1 MDFRR
6 GRVLPW
12 APSRCGVFLMGQ
24 NKKERVQRQ
33 GCPKPVSAGSVSSDP
48 MPGWLKTDKALAT
61 GESFFRPVDW
71 LAFGITTLVTLL
83 GYCLTISPD
92 LTLEDC
98 GELAVGSM
106 YAGVPHPPGY
116 PVWTLYTWLFTKLVP
131 ISNIAFRVA
140 LSSAFAAALS
150 SGLLALLTCR
160 ASARIIEGMEW
171 LGGID
176 ERLVKRI
183 TLVGGCVAGLM
194 LGFSGFMWSQAVI
207 VEVYTLS
214 VLSLMGVLCCLYRW
228 TQDTARMR
236 YLYWTFFWFGI
247 CLCNHQTLIVAAMGI
262 ETVILFAHPRLG
274 RNFFTVNALVYLAV
288 LVAMARGSTEL
299 FSGNAPMLVIFHMLG
314 VSFIGI
320 AGLLWF
326 VTLAQDSGR
335 GGFNPVLELRDS
347 LKIFWSGLAY
357 AGGAVFYLFMP
368 LASMTNPPINWG
380 YPRTWL
386 GFLHAFTRGQ
396 YQQTNPTTDFFQF
409 LGQARMYIEGAADEF
424 SVFML
429 LAILPFALLLKM
441 KNRERGWM
449 IGSFA
454 IYICLAGLLMILL
467 NPTPDKHGRDMTR
480 VFFASSHVLL
490 AMWIGFGVTLFCA
503 LIARRYFQMRLALGF
518 GLVVAAAMA
527 MVAWSTELAETQFF
541 LNHWTRGFAFCLIVF
556 LAALFLVHRDERGKD
571 RGQSLSP
578 MIVLAVLAFLPAWS
592 ILSHWGENEQRGH
605 LFGFWYGHD
614 MFTPPFTEQNG
625 EPIYPEMS
633 ENAIL
638 FGGTDPGRFNPTY
651 MIFAESFTDPAKRR
665 DPEFDRRDVA
675 LITQNALADSTYL
688 DTVRA
693 HYQRSKQI
701 DWNLA
706 DPTYIPF
713 ASGVKN
719 KLFGTNFLSGFSGA
733 IDKWMIGMG
742 SDWEV
747 GRRTSGSYYVPEQI
761 LKPVAL
767 AKRIAHQNDELARSL
782 LDKLS
787 DEGRGACIKP
797 TADDALREIL
807 ANDFNA
813 IIDGDTIWDD
823 AVFAG
828 FEFSSTTL
836 ALRQQVAAL
845 GQAQPRRVEENGW
858 YIRWKQ
864 ARVRLNRRLLDEL
877 LAEFVSPGQAG
888 LYPDLELNTPT
899 QLEAEIAFAEY
910 LQEADARE
918 KAGALKP
925 GEVVNRIG
933 DRVSVAGQVSVM
945 QINSKLAKLLFD
957 KNPERDFFIEVSFP
971 LEWMYPHLTPYGII
985 LKLNRDEVPEITDE
999 MMRKDR
1005 LFWAQYQTRLTG
1017 NWITDDTSVRQI
1029 ADWAVKT
1036 YQRWNLDGYT
1046 GNPAFVRDEA
1056 SQKAFSKLR
1065 TSIADIYRWRINNY
1079 KLAITKEAD
1088 AAKRDEMKQKQDRM
1102 TREYI
1107 FALKQAWAFCPYSPE
1122 VLSHFTQL
1130 LLTLGYD
1137 EFKAGDKVSA
1147 QARREDAIH
1156 LVTTYERFD
1165 PESPMLSHLIRG
1177 VQQFNSV
1184 LEGKAPTAGSQAAAS
1199 GLDLSDQ
1206 EVKQIQQ
1213 QLVGLQ
1219 QRHTANP
1226 DDPKVTLELAT
1237 IYLRLKQNDQA
1248 LKLIDALVIKPNLE
1262 ISTRFTIASVYQNL
1276 GQGTKAEQQNR
1287 IAREA
1292 LKQLESRLTA
1302 EPENFDLALDLATT
1316 HVQLGQ
1322 AQRGVDVLAQAVQQS
1337 TINTTNLLMAA
1348 QFFNHLGSQK
1358 QLEAALVVL
1367 TRKMPESPEGWY
1379 DLAAVQAAQQDR
1391 TEDSWA
1397 SLAKALTLDKQRRAT
1412 NATADNIHKRAV
1424 NDPRFTDVR
1433 RLPGFKAWQP

>member
-1 MDFRR
+1 
-6 GRVLPW
+6 
-12 APSRCGVFLMGQ
+12 
-24 NKKERVQRQ
+24 
-33 GCPKPVSAGSVSSDP
+33 
-48 MPGWLKTDKALAT
+48 MPAWLKTDKALAA

-160 ASARIIEGMEW
+160 ASARLVESIEW
-171 LGGID
+171 LGGVD
-176 ERLVKRI
+176 ERLAKRI

-274 RNFFTVNALVYLAV
+274 RNFFTVNALVYLLV
-288 LVAMARGSTEL
+288 LVAMAVGATEL
-299 FSGNAPMLVIFHMLG
+299 FSGNAPMQVLFHMLG
-314 VSFIGI
+314 VSFIAV
-320 AGLLWF
+320 AGLMWL
-326 VTLAQDSGR
+326 VTLAQDGGR
-335 GGFNPVLELRDS
+335 GGFNPVRELRDG
-347 LKIFWSGLAY
+347 LKVIWSGLAY
-357 AGGAVFYLFMP
+357 VGGAAFYLFMP

-386 GFLHAFTRGQ
+386 GFMHAFTRGQ

-409 LGQARMYIEGAADEF
+409 LGQIKMYIEGAADEF
-424 SVFML
+424 GVFML

-480 VFFASSHVLL
+480 VFFAASHVLL
-490 AMWIGFGVTLFCA
+490 AMWIGFGLTLFCA
-503 LIARRYFQMRLALGF
+503 LVVRRYSETRIWLGI
-518 GLVVAAAMA
+518 GLVVAAAFA

-541 LNHWTRGFAFCLIVF
+541 LNHWTRGFAFCLVVF
-556 LAALFLVHRDERGKD
+556 LTALFLVHRDQQGRSQ
-571 RGQSLSP
+571 GQSLSP
-578 MIVLAVLAFLPAWS
+578 MIVLAVLAMLPAWS
-592 ILSHWGENEQRGH
+592 VLSHWGKNEQRGH

-614 MFTPPFTEQNG
+614 MFTPPYTEADG
-625 EPIYPEMS
+625 SPIYPEMS

-693 HYQRSKQI
+693 HYQRSQQI

-706 DPTYIPF
+706 DPTYLPF
-713 ASGVKN
+713 ASGA
-719 KLFGTNFLSGFSGA
+719 LGTNFLFGLSGS

-742 SDWEV
+742 ADWEV
-747 GRRTSGSYYVPEQI
+747 DRRTSGSYFKPEQI
-761 LKPVAL
+761 EEPSAL
-767 AKRIAHQNDELARSL
+767 AKRIVQEDDLARFIL
-782 LDKLS
+782 GKLS
-787 DEGRGACIKP
+787 DNGREACANP
-797 TADDALREIL
+797 PSDDTLREIL
-807 ANDFNA
+807 ASEFNA
-813 IIDGDTIWDD
+813 IVDGDPIWDE
-823 AVFAG
+823 AAFAG
-828 FEFSSTTL
+828 AEFSNTTL
-836 ALRQQVAAL
+836 TLSEQVTAL
-845 GQAQPRRVEENGW
+845 GQAQPRRIEENGR
-858 YIRWKQ
+858 YIRWRQ
-864 ARVRLNRRLLDEL
+864 ARVRLNRRLIDEL
-877 LAEFVSPGQAG
+877 LADFVAPGQAG
-888 LYPDLELNTPT
+888 LYPDLELNSPS
-899 QLEAEIAFAEY
+899 QLEAEMAFAEY

-925 GEVVNRIG
+925 GEIVNRIG

-1005 LFWAQYQTRLTG
+1005 LFWANYQERLTG
-1017 NWITDDTSVRQI
+1017 NWITDDTSVKEI
-1029 ADWAVKT
+1029 GDWAIKT
-1036 YQRWNLDGYT
+1036 YRRWDLDGYT
-1046 GNPAFVRDEA
+1046 GDPAFVRDEA
-1056 SQKAFSKLR
+1056 AQKAFSKLR

-1079 KLAITKEAD
+1079 KLAISQESD
-1088 AAKRDEMKQKQDRM
+1088 AAKRNEMKQKQDRM
-1102 TREYI
+1102 TREFI

-1130 LLTLGYD
+1130 LLSLGYD
-1137 EFKAGDKVSA
+1137 EFRAGDKA
-1147 QARREDAIH
+1147 TATARRDDAIQ
-1156 LVTTYERFD
+1156 LIATYEQFD
-1165 PESPMLSHLIRG
+1165 PDSPLLLHLKRSIF
-1177 VQQFNSV
+1177 QFNGA
-1184 LEGKAPTAGSQAAAS
+1184 LDGKPAATEK
-1199 GLDLSDQ
+1199 GLGLSEPEIQ
-1206 EVKQIQQ
+1206 QIQQ

-1219 QRHTANP
+1219 QRHAANP
-1226 DDPKVTLELAT
+1226 DDPRVTLELAT
-1237 IYLRLKQNDQA
+1237 IYLRLKKNDQA
-1248 LKLIDALVIKPNLE
+1248 LKLIDALVQQPGLE

-1276 GQGTKAEQQNR
+1276 GQGTKAEQQDK
-1287 IAREA
+1287 IARDA
-1292 LKQLESRLTA
+1292 LRQLEARLAA
-1302 EPENFDLALDLATT
+1302 EPANFELALDLATT

-1322 AQRGVDVLAQAVQQS
+1322 AQKGTDVMANAVEQPS
-1337 TINTTNLLMAA
+1337 INTTNLLMAA
-1348 QFFNHLGSQK
+1348 QFFNHLGKQE
-1358 QLEAALVVL
+1358 QLESALVAL
-1367 TRKMPESPEGWY
+1367 TRKMPDSPEGWY
-1379 DLAAVQAAQQDR
+1379 DLAAVQAAQRNR
-1391 TEDSWA
+1391 TADSWA
-1397 SLAKALTLDKQRRAT
+1397 SLAKALALDKQRRAT
-1412 NATADNIHKRAV
+1412 NAAADNIHKRV
-1424 NDPRFTDVR
+1424 MNDPRFTDVR
-1433 RLPGFKAWQP
+1433 RLPEFKAWQP

>member
-1 MDFRR
+1 
-6 GRVLPW
+6 
-12 APSRCGVFLMGQ
+12 
-24 NKKERVQRQ
+24 
-33 GCPKPVSAGSVSSDP
+33 
-48 MPGWLKTDKALAT
+48 MPAWLKTDKALAA

-160 ASARIIEGMEW
+160 ASARLVESIEW
-171 LGGID
+171 LGDVD
-176 ERLVKRI
+176 ERLAKRI

-274 RNFFTVNALVYLAV
+274 RIFFTVNALVYLLV
-288 LVAMARGSTEL
+288 LVAMAVGATEL
-299 FSGNAPMLVIFHMLG
+299 FSGNAPMQVLFHMLG
-314 VSFIGI
+314 VSFIAV
-320 AGLLWF
+320 AGLMWL
-326 VTLAQDSGR
+326 VTLAQDGGR
-335 GGFNPVLELRDS
+335 GGFNPVRELRDG
-347 LKIFWSGLAY
+347 LKVIWSGLAY
-357 AGGAVFYLFMP
+357 VGGAAFYLFMP

-386 GFLHAFTRGQ
+386 GFMHAFTRGQ

-409 LGQARMYIEGAADEF
+409 LGQIKMYIEGAADEF
-424 SVFML
+424 GVFML

-480 VFFASSHVLL
+480 VFFAASHVLL
-490 AMWIGFGVTLFCA
+490 AMWIGFGLTLFCA
-503 LIARRYFQMRLALGF
+503 LVVRRYSETRIWLGI
-518 GLVVAAAMA
+518 GLVVAAAFA

-541 LNHWTRGFAFCLIVF
+541 LNHWTRGFAFCLVVF
-556 LAALFLVHRDERGKD
+556 LTALFLVHRDQQGRSQ
-571 RGQSLSP
+571 GQSLSP
-578 MIVLAVLAFLPAWS
+578 MIVLAVLAMLPAWS
-592 ILSHWGENEQRGH
+592 VLSHWGKNEQRGH

-614 MFTPPFTEQNG
+614 MFTPPYTEADG
-625 EPIYPEMS
+625 SPIYPEMS

-693 HYQRSKQI
+693 HYQRSQQI

-706 DPTYIPF
+706 DPTYLPF
-713 ASGVKN
+713 ASGA
-719 KLFGTNFLSGFSGA
+719 LGTNFLFGLSGS
-733 IDKWMIGMG
+733 IDKWMVGMG
-742 SDWEV
+742 ADWEV
-747 GRRTSGSYYVPEQI
+747 DRRTSGSYFKPEQI
-761 LKPVAL
+761 EEPSAL
-767 AKRIAHQNDELARSL
+767 AKRIVQEDDLARFIL
-782 LDKLS
+782 GKLS
-787 DEGRGACIKP
+787 DNGREACANP
-797 TADDALREIL
+797 PSDDTLREIL
-807 ANDFNA
+807 ASEFNA
-813 IIDGDTIWDD
+813 IVDGDPIWDE
-823 AVFAG
+823 AAFAG
-828 FEFSSTTL
+828 VEFSNTTL
-836 ALRQQVAAL
+836 ALREQVVAL
-845 GQAQPRRVEENGW
+845 GQAQPRRIEENGR
-858 YIRWKQ
+858 YIRWRQ
-864 ARVRLNRRLLDEL
+864 ARVRLNRRLIDEL
-877 LAEFVSPGQAG
+877 LADFVAPGQAG
-888 LYPDLELNTPT
+888 LYPDLELNSPS
-899 QLEAEIAFAEY
+899 QLEAEMAFAEY

-925 GEVVNRIG
+925 GEIVNRIG

-1005 LFWAQYQTRLTG
+1005 LFWANYQERLTG
-1017 NWITDDTSVRQI
+1017 NWITDDTSVKEI
-1029 ADWAVKT
+1029 GDWAIKT
-1036 YQRWNLDGYT
+1036 YRRWDLDGYT
-1046 GNPAFVRDEA
+1046 GDPAFVRDEA
-1056 SQKAFSKLR
+1056 AQKAFSKLR

-1079 KLAITKEAD
+1079 KLAISQESD

-1102 TREYI
+1102 TREFI

-1130 LLTLGYD
+1130 LLSLGYD
-1137 EFKAGDKVSA
+1137 EFRAGDKA
-1147 QARREDAIH
+1147 TATARRDDAIQ
-1156 LVTTYERFD
+1156 LIATYEQFD
-1165 PESPMLSHLIRG
+1165 PDSPLLLHLKRSIF
-1177 VQQFNSV
+1177 QFNGA
-1184 LEGKAPTAGSQAAAS
+1184 LDGKPAATEK
-1199 GLDLSDQ
+1199 GLGLGDPEIQ
-1206 EVKQIQQ
+1206 QIQQ

-1219 QRHTANP
+1219 QRHAANP
-1226 DDPKVTLELAT
+1226 DDPRVTLELAT
-1237 IYLRLKQNDQA
+1237 IYLRLKKNDQA
-1248 LKLIDALVIKPNLE
+1248 LKLIDALVQQPGLE

-1276 GQGTKAEQQNR
+1276 GQGTKAEQQDK
-1287 IAREA
+1287 IARDA
-1292 LKQLESRLTA
+1292 LRQLEARLAA
-1302 EPENFDLALDLATT
+1302 EPANFELALDLATT

-1322 AQRGVDVLAQAVQQS
+1322 AQKGTDVMANAVEQPS
-1337 TINTTNLLMAA
+1337 INTTNLLMAA
-1348 QFFNHLGSQK
+1348 QFFNHLGKQE
-1358 QLEAALVVL
+1358 QLESALVAL
-1367 TRKMPESPEGWY
+1367 TRKMPDSPEGWY
-1379 DLAAVQAAQQDR
+1379 DLAAVQAAQRNR
-1391 TEDSWA
+1391 TADSWA
-1397 SLAKALTLDKQRRAT
+1397 SLAKALALDKQRRAT
-1412 NATADNIHKRAV
+1412 NAAADNIHKRV
-1424 NDPRFTDVR
+1424 MNDPRFTDVR
-1433 RLPGFKAWQP
+1433 RLPEFKAWQP

>member
-1 MDFRR
+1 
-6 GRVLPW
+6 
-12 APSRCGVFLMGQ
+12 
-24 NKKERVQRQ
+24 
-33 GCPKPVSAGSVSSDP
+33 
-48 MPGWLKTDKALAT
+48 MPAWLKTDKALAA

-160 ASARIIEGMEW
+160 ASARLVESIEW
-171 LGGID
+171 LGDVD
-176 ERLVKRI
+176 ERLAKRI

-274 RNFFTVNALVYLAV
+274 RIFFTVNALVYLLV
-288 LVAMARGSTEL
+288 LVAMAVGATEL
-299 FSGNAPMLVIFHMLG
+299 FSGNAPMQVLFHMLG
-314 VSFIGI
+314 VSFIAV
-320 AGLLWF
+320 AGLMWL
-326 VTLAQDSGR
+326 VTLAQDGGR
-335 GGFNPVLELRDS
+335 GGFNPVRELRDG
-347 LKIFWSGLAY
+347 LKVIWSGLAY
-357 AGGAVFYLFMP
+357 VGGAAFYLFMP

-386 GFLHAFTRGQ
+386 GFMHAFTRGQ

-409 LGQARMYIEGAADEF
+409 LGQIKMYIEGAADEF
-424 SVFML
+424 GVFML

-480 VFFASSHVLL
+480 VFFAASHVLL
-490 AMWIGFGVTLFCA
+490 AMWIGFGLTLFCA
-503 LIARRYFQMRLALGF
+503 LVVRRYSETRIWLGI
-518 GLVVAAAMA
+518 GLVVAAAFA

-541 LNHWTRGFAFCLIVF
+541 LNHWTRGFAFCLVVF
-556 LAALFLVHRDERGKD
+556 LTALFLVHRDQQGRSQ
-571 RGQSLSP
+571 GQSLSP
-578 MIVLAVLAFLPAWS
+578 MIVLAVLAMLPAWS
-592 ILSHWGENEQRGH
+592 VLSHWGKNEQRGH

-614 MFTPPFTEQNG
+614 MFTPPYTEADG
-625 EPIYPEMS
+625 SPIYPEMS

-693 HYQRSKQI
+693 HYQRSQQI

-706 DPTYIPF
+706 DPTYLPF
-713 ASGVKN
+713 ASGA
-719 KLFGTNFLSGFSGA
+719 LGTNFLFGLSGS
-733 IDKWMIGMG
+733 IDKWMVGMG
-742 SDWEV
+742 ADWEV
-747 GRRTSGSYYVPEQI
+747 DRRTSGSYFKPEQI
-761 LKPVAL
+761 EEPSAL
-767 AKRIAHQNDELARSL
+767 AKRIVQEDDLARFIL
-782 LDKLS
+782 GKLS
-787 DEGRGACIKP
+787 DNGREACANP
-797 TADDALREIL
+797 PSDDTLREIL
-807 ANDFNA
+807 ASEFNA
-813 IIDGDTIWDD
+813 IVDGDPIWDE
-823 AVFAG
+823 AAFAG
-828 FEFSSTTL
+828 AEFSNTTL
-836 ALRQQVAAL
+836 ALREQVVAL
-845 GQAQPRRVEENGW
+845 GQAQPRRIEENGR
-858 YIRWKQ
+858 YIRWRQ
-864 ARVRLNRRLLDEL
+864 ARVRLNRRLIDEL
-877 LAEFVSPGQAG
+877 LADFVAPGQAG
-888 LYPDLELNTPT
+888 LYPDLELNSPS
-899 QLEAEIAFAEY
+899 QLEAEMAFAEY

-925 GEVVNRIG
+925 GEIVNRIG

-1005 LFWAQYQTRLTG
+1005 LFWANYQERLTG
-1017 NWITDDTSVRQI
+1017 NWITDDTSVKEI
-1029 ADWAVKT
+1029 GDWAIKT
-1036 YQRWNLDGYT
+1036 YRRWDLDGYT
-1046 GNPAFVRDEA
+1046 GDPAFVRDEA
-1056 SQKAFSKLR
+1056 AQKAFSKLR

-1079 KLAITKEAD
+1079 KLAISQESD

-1102 TREYI
+1102 TREFI

-1130 LLTLGYD
+1130 LLSLGYD
-1137 EFKAGDKVSA
+1137 EFRAGDKA
-1147 QARREDAIH
+1147 TATARRDDAIQ
-1156 LVTTYERFD
+1156 LIATYEQFD
-1165 PESPMLSHLIRG
+1165 PDSPLLLHLKRSIF
-1177 VQQFNSV
+1177 QFNGA
-1184 LEGKAPTAGSQAAAS
+1184 LDGKPAATEK
-1199 GLDLSDQ
+1199 GLGLGDPEIQ
-1206 EVKQIQQ
+1206 QIQQ

-1219 QRHTANP
+1219 QRHAANP
-1226 DDPKVTLELAT
+1226 DDPRVTLELAT
-1237 IYLRLKQNDQA
+1237 IYLRLKKNDQA
-1248 LKLIDALVIKPNLE
+1248 LKLIDALVQQPGLE

-1276 GQGTKAEQQNR
+1276 GQGTKAEQQDK
-1287 IAREA
+1287 IARDA
-1292 LKQLESRLTA
+1292 LRQLEARLAA
-1302 EPENFDLALDLATT
+1302 EPANFELALDLATT

-1322 AQRGVDVLAQAVQQS
+1322 AQKGTDVMANAVEQPS
-1337 TINTTNLLMAA
+1337 INTTNLLMAA
-1348 QFFNHLGSQK
+1348 QFFNHLGKQE
-1358 QLEAALVVL
+1358 QLESALVAL
-1367 TRKMPESPEGWY
+1367 TRKMPDSPEGWY
-1379 DLAAVQAAQQDR
+1379 DLAAVQAAQRNR
-1391 TEDSWA
+1391 TADSWA
-1397 SLAKALTLDKQRRAT
+1397 SLAKALALDKQRRAT
-1412 NATADNIHKRAV
+1412 NAAADNIHKRV
-1424 NDPRFTDVR
+1424 MNDPRFTDVR
-1433 RLPGFKAWQP
+1433 RLPEFKAWQP

>member
-1 MDFRR
+1 
-6 GRVLPW
+6 
-12 APSRCGVFLMGQ
+12 
-24 NKKERVQRQ
+24 
-33 GCPKPVSAGSVSSDP
+33 
-48 MPGWLKTDKALAT
+48 MPAWLKTDKALAA

-160 ASARIIEGMEW
+160 ASARLVESFDWVGDV
-171 LGGID
+171 D
-176 ERLVKRI
+176 ERLAKRI

-274 RNFFTVNALVYLAV
+274 RNFFTVNALVYLLV
-288 LVAMARGSTEL
+288 LVAMAVGATEL
-299 FSGNAPMLVIFHMLG
+299 FSGNAPMQVLFHMLG
-314 VSFIGI
+314 VSFIAV
-320 AGLLWF
+320 AGLMWL
-326 VTLAQDSGR
+326 VTLAQDGGR
-335 GGFNPVLELRDS
+335 GGFNPVRELRDG
-347 LKIFWSGLAY
+347 LKVIWSGLAY
-357 AGGAVFYLFMP
+357 VGGAAFYLFMP

-386 GFLHAFTRGQ
+386 GFMHAFTRGQ

-409 LGQARMYIEGAADEF
+409 LGQIKMYIEGAADEF
-424 SVFML
+424 GVFML

-480 VFFASSHVLL
+480 VFFAASHVLL
-490 AMWIGFGVTLFCA
+490 AMWIGFGLTLFCA
-503 LIARRYFQMRLALGF
+503 LVVRRYSETRIWLGI
-518 GLVVAAAMA
+518 GLVVAAAFA

-541 LNHWTRGFAFCLIVF
+541 LNHWTRGFAFCLVVF
-556 LAALFLVHRDERGKD
+556 LTALFLVHRDQQGRSQ
-571 RGQSLSP
+571 GQSLSP
-578 MIVLAVLAFLPAWS
+578 MIVLAVLAMLPAWS
-592 ILSHWGENEQRGH
+592 VLSHWGKNEQRGH

-614 MFTPPFTEQNG
+614 MFTPPYTEADG
-625 EPIYPEMS
+625 SPIYPEMS

-693 HYQRSKQI
+693 HYQRSQQI

-706 DPTYIPF
+706 DPTYLPF
-713 ASGVKN
+713 ASGA
-719 KLFGTNFLSGFSGA
+719 LGTNFLFGLSGS
-733 IDKWMIGMG
+733 IDKWMVGMG
-742 SDWEV
+742 ADWEV
-747 GRRTSGSYYVPEQI
+747 DRRTSGSYFKPEQI
-761 LKPVAL
+761 EEPSAL
-767 AKRIAHQNDELARSL
+767 AKRIVQEDDLARFIL
-782 LDKLS
+782 GKLS
-787 DEGRGACIKP
+787 DNGREACANP
-797 TADDALREIL
+797 PSDDTLREIL
-807 ANDFNA
+807 ASEFNA
-813 IIDGDTIWDD
+813 IVDGDPIWDE
-823 AVFAG
+823 AAFAG
-828 FEFSSTTL
+828 AEFSNTTL
-836 ALRQQVAAL
+836 ALREQVVAL
-845 GQAQPRRVEENGW
+845 GQAQPRRIEENGR
-858 YIRWKQ
+858 YIRWRQ
-864 ARVRLNRRLLDEL
+864 ARVRLNRRLIDEL
-877 LAEFVSPGQAG
+877 LADFVAPGQAG
-888 LYPDLELNTPT
+888 LYPDLELNSPS
-899 QLEAEIAFAEY
+899 QLEAEMAFAEY

-925 GEVVNRIG
+925 GEIVNRIG

-1005 LFWAQYQTRLTG
+1005 LFWANYQERLTG
-1017 NWITDDTSVRQI
+1017 NWITDDTSVKEI
-1029 ADWAVKT
+1029 GDWAIKT
-1036 YQRWNLDGYT
+1036 YRRWDLDGYT
-1046 GNPAFVRDEA
+1046 GDPAFVRDEA
-1056 SQKAFSKLR
+1056 AQKAFSKLR

-1079 KLAITKEAD
+1079 KLAISQESD

-1102 TREYI
+1102 TREFI

-1130 LLTLGYD
+1130 LLSLGYD
-1137 EFKAGDKVSA
+1137 EFRAGDKA
-1147 QARREDAIH
+1147 TATARRDDAIQ
-1156 LVTTYERFD
+1156 LIATYEQFD
-1165 PESPMLSHLIRG
+1165 PDSPLLLHLKRSIF
-1177 VQQFNSV
+1177 QFNGA
-1184 LEGKAPTAGSQAAAS
+1184 LDGKPAATEK
-1199 GLDLSDQ
+1199 GLGLGDPEIQ
-1206 EVKQIQQ
+1206 QIQQ

-1219 QRHTANP
+1219 QRHAANP
-1226 DDPKVTLELAT
+1226 DDPRVTLELAT
-1237 IYLRLKQNDQA
+1237 IYLRLKKNDQA
-1248 LKLIDALVIKPNLE
+1248 LKLIDALVQQPGLE

-1276 GQGTKAEQQNR
+1276 GQGTKAEQQDK
-1287 IAREA
+1287 IARDA
-1292 LKQLESRLTA
+1292 LRQLEARLAA
-1302 EPENFDLALDLATT
+1302 EPANFELALDLATT

-1322 AQRGVDVLAQAVQQS
+1322 AQKGTDVMANAVEQPS
-1337 TINTTNLLMAA
+1337 INTTNLLMAA
-1348 QFFNHLGSQK
+1348 QFFNHLGKQE
-1358 QLEAALVVL
+1358 QLESALVAL
-1367 TRKMPESPEGWY
+1367 TRKMPDSPEGWY
-1379 DLAAVQAAQQDR
+1379 DLAAVQAAQRNR
-1391 TEDSWA
+1391 TADSWA
-1397 SLAKALTLDKQRRAT
+1397 SLAKALALDKQRRAT
-1412 NATADNIHKRAV
+1412 NAAADNIHKRV
-1424 NDPRFTDVR
+1424 MNDPRFTDVR
-1433 RLPGFKAWQP
+1433 RLPEFKAWQP